1 MEATY
6 NLSENDFTV
15 LSLEARKVHIIS
27 LITLLNDNSLLEEIE
42 KMILKRQDYIKT
54 SLWERNALDQ
64 AMEDVK
70 ANRLNSHENV
80 DKEMELYLES
90 L

>member
-1 MEATY
+1 METTY
-6 NLSENDFTV
+6 NLSENDFSV
-15 LSLEARKVHIIS
+15 LNMNARKVHIIS
-27 LITLLNDNSLLEEIE
+27 LITLLNDNNLLEEIE
-42 KMILKRQDYIKT
+42 KMILKKQSFIKT
-54 SLWERNALDQ
+54 SIWERNALDQ

-70 ANRLNSHENV
+70 ANRLTSHETV